1 MKTKLTKEVKEQLRE
16 WAREH
21 RCIPNEIVGRKKFL
35 EKEKYHGY

>member
-21 RCIPNEIVGRKKFL
+21 RSIPDEIVGKKNS
-35 EKEKYHGY
+35 